1 MQKNPLPSPWLCYT
15 VRVSLF
21 IDFGWAWSWKGEKR
35 KGILC
40 KSTAVST
47 PGVNTPLHHIP
58 EGWNTCP
65 KKDKAGSTQA
75 LPYPPCSS
83 KEDWLLTMLS
93 WRMNLH
99 TGLQQE
105 HQATVDTQPSSI
117 IHLSNSELS
126 PSWGKVQGCI
136 NGWEVTLVPEAGEA
150 IYCTA
155 KTVLHYLQAI
165 LLEQI
170 LPKPSNTN
178 TFSLNVW
185 IKTTREISNM
195 SNLNVKVI
203 CYFKVFINMYIYTPC
218 LQGKIVQ
225 LLNLNVKS
233 LLLCYSSCFYT
244 FKLPV
249 IRADGVFSVKPAF
262 L

>member
-117 IHLSNSELS
+117 IHYPTLSCPPHGGRFKAALMDERSPLS
-126 PSWGKVQGCI
+126 QKQVRLSI
-136 NGWEVTLVPEAGEA
+136 A
-150 IYCTA
+150 
-155 KTVLHYLQAI
+155 
-165 LLEQI
+165 
-170 LPKPSNTN
+170 
-178 TFSLNVW
+178 
-185 IKTTREISNM
+185 
-195 SNLNVKVI
+195 
-203 CYFKVFINMYIYTPC
+203 
-218 LQGKIVQ
+218 Q
-225 LLNLNVKS
+225 LK
-233 LLLCYSSCFYT
+233 LCYTTYKQYFWNKYYKNLLT
-244 FKLPV
+244 QTHFH
-249 IRADGVFSVKPAF
+249 
-262 L
+262 